1 MKPIKILYWSQLSFD
16 NNVFNPVFFFTPT
29 LEILPIIQQY
39 NYLNIPIIIQNTNGI
54 YDGFY
59 YVKID
64 KSTSLGNCPSDN
76 DKIPPIYSVSLNCPF
91 TMYPYKS
98 FIGEFFI
105 ANNNQEIIDNVNP
118 QLIRDQIEIDKESKY
133 NLNQLKNNFNIDAI
147 ENYEYFEPTNDTETP
162 DDTESETES
171 EIDYPKDCSINKK
184 SSYIYII
191 ISCVFLLLIIILIL
205 CFYGDLRKK

>member
-16 NNVFNPVFFFTPT
+16 NNVFNPIFFFTPT
-29 LEILPIIQQY
+29 LEILPILQQY
-39 NYLNIPIIIQNTNGI
+39 NYVNIPIILQNTNGI

-76 DKIPPIYSVSLNCPF
+76 DKTPPIYSVFLDCPF
-91 TMYPYKS
+91 TIYPYKP

-105 ANNNQEIIDNVNP
+105 TNNNQDIIDNINP
-118 QLIRDQIEIDKESKY
+118 QLIYDQIEIDKQTKY
-133 NLNQLKNNFNIDAI
+133 NLNQLNNNFNVDAI
-147 ENYEYFEPTNDTETP
+147 ENYEFYEPTTGIDTETP
-162 DDTESETES
+162 EETENPD
-171 EIDYPKDCSINKK
+171 EIDLPDGCSINKK
-184 SSYIYII
+184 SPYIYII